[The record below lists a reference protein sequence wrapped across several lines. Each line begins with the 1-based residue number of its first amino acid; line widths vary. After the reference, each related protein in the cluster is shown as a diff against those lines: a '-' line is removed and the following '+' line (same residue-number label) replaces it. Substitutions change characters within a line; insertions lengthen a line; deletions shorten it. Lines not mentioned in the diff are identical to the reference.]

1 MPTIYDVAKT
11 AGVSP
16 KTVSRVLNGSELVRE
31 STRLAVSKAMEELD
45 YVPSS
50 AARTLRSNRSGLVG
64 LVTNA
69 LAGVFDR
76 PDQAGLPDLVLVQAI
91 QQRLESTGLTLLIA
105 DSGGNQERVATLL
118 RTFAEHRV
126 EGAFYVAQFHQKVSL
141 PTTTGLPHVV
151 VVNGFDSTQSPS
163 VSPNDYAGQHALVE
177 RLIAAGHRRIAYLTL
192 PTPLIAT
199 RERSRGWREAI
210 QEAGLAPDAQLLRE
224 GISAE
229 PSRPETPAL
238 LSAAVDCWLSLDDP
252 PSVICTGN
260 DRMAMRLLTLLR
272 SRGLEVPRD
281 ISVAGYDDHRL
292 ISEMLEPALTT
303 VELPYRRM
311 GEAAADLLVAL
322 INDEAPEKP
331 HTSIT
336 GDVHWR
342 ESVQSIQL

>member
-192 PTPLIAT
+192 PTPYCQQQWIAGCRWT
-199 RERSRGWREAI
+199 THPVSSAQATIAWRCACSLCFDH
-210 QEAGLAPDAQLLRE
+210 ADWKCLATYLLL
-224 GISAE
+224 A
-229 PSRPETPAL
+229 
-238 LSAAVDCWLSLDDP
+238 
-252 PSVICTGN
+252 
-260 DRMAMRLLTLLR
+260 
-272 SRGLEVPRD
+272 
-281 ISVAGYDDHRL
+281 
-292 ISEMLEPALTT
+292 TT
-303 VELPYRRM
+303 II
-311 GEAAADLLVAL
+311 A
-322 INDEAPEKP
+322 
-331 HTSIT
+331 
-336 GDVHWR
+336 
-342 ESVQSIQL
+342 